1 MNVRRILI
9 GGQDP
14 VIVLGV
20 IDLGT
25 GSIRNRSNREM
36 IDERDSL
43 VTEPAGLGQPA
54 GLDGRNC

>member
-9 GGQDP
+9 GGQDS
-14 VIVLGV
+14 VIVFGV

-43 VTEPAGLGQPA
+43 VTEPAGLHQR
-54 GLDGRNC
+54 LVKTV